1 VGRGGLEPPTSALAC
16 LKRLCIVIPELA
28 DGNGCAKDYS
38 GVIEATPPI
47 PSGKRCPAQYL
58 RYTASGVKWVVR
70 CSKGVSWPR
79 AWCGRA
85 VL

>member
-1 VGRGGLEPPTSALAC
+1 MAVWIHQVVVGRRGLEPRTSALAC

-47 PSGKRCPAQYL
+47 P
-58 RYTASGVKWVVR
+58 
-70 CSKGVSWPR
+70 
-79 AWCGRA
+79 
-85 VL
+85 

>member
-1 VGRGGLEPPTSALAC
+1 MVGRGGLEPPTSALAC

-47 PSGKRCPAQYL
+47 PSGGPLGYKRKLERSMLVDP
-58 RYTASGVKWVVR
+58 
-70 CSKGVSWPR
+70 
-79 AWCGRA
+79 GRTR
-85 VL
+85 LLP